1 MQSKSDELES
11 LIKGAL
17 RTEAD
22 AIAAIPLSNPFV
34 AVTELIHERCR
45 NNGGKLILCG
55 VGKAGSLASEL
66 ATTFSSTGTPATFL
80 HPLEA
85 VHGDVGILQPK
96 DVLFLISNSGETRE
110 ILELVPLCKGLVPDL
125 PVICMTGKEGSSLTQ
140 LANIVLFTG
149 APKEICPLGMTPTT
163 STTVMGVM
171 GDILVVLQMAK
182 IGFSHEDYLKRHHG
196 GYLGMV
202 ARSKVLNR

>member
-17 RTEAD
+17 RIEAD

-34 AVTELIHERCR
+34 AVTELIYERCR
-45 NNGGKLILCG
+45 NGGGKLILCG
-55 VGKAGSLASEL
+55 VGKAGALASVL
-66 ATTFSSTGTPATFL
+66 ATTFSSTGTPAAFL

-85 VHGDVGILQPK
+85 VHGDVGVLQPK
-96 DVLFLISNSGETRE
+96 DILFLISNSGETRE

-182 IGFSHEDYLKRHHG
+182 IGFAHEDYLKRHHG

-202 ARSKVLNR
+202 ARSKVSNK